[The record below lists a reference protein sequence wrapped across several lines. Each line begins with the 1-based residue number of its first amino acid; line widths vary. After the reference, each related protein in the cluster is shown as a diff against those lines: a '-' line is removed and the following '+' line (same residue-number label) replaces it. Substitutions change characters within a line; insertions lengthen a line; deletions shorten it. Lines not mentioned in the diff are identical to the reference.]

1 MSAPRTLLGFV
12 EVLDTMVEWYER
24 SAEPSEVVRRALD
37 AVRVAASVPTAA
49 TCAALEAPMVAA
61 ADPRADGARGELLC
75 ALVLVATTVVREAAV
90 GATPEHYA
98 GAERVLLTHAA
109 NLGKL
114 LGVKDA
120 GKEARLAL
128 DRGRAEGRRADRFP
142 EPGFAREL
150 ARGALLAQY
159 RDFGRLSQD
168 DLVRL
173 ATSRGMKVTKAL
185 VARIEGGT
193 AAKTAPVD
201 ALFAC
206 FELSPDETRRRAE
219 VTHDLAREMAC
230 RVAGSDVS
238 DRWFAEFVALFGEA
252 KARAVVTVAACGA
265 ARIAAEKLRV
275 R

>member
-1 MSAPRTLLGFV
+1 MAITRTLLGFV

-24 SAEPSEVVRRALD
+24 ANETSEPVRRALD
-37 AVRVAASVPTAA
+37 AVRVAASVPTVA
-49 TCAALEAPMVAA
+49 TCAALDAPMTAA
-61 ADPRADGARGELLC
+61 TDANADGARGELLC
-75 ALVLVATTVVREAAV
+75 ALVLVASTVVNEAA
-90 GATPEHYA
+90 GRATPSTFA
-98 GAERVLLTHAA
+98 AAERLLLTHAA
-109 NLGKL
+109 TLGRL
-114 LGVKDA
+114 LGVKEA
-120 GKEARLAL
+120 GREARLAL
-128 DRGRAEGRRADRFP
+128 DRGLAEGRRADRFP

-173 ATSRGMKVTKAL
+173 ATSRSVKVTKAL

-193 AAKTAPVD
+193 ASKGAPVD

-206 FELSPDETRRRAE
+206 FDLTPSETRRRAE
-219 VTHDLAREMAC
+219 MAHDLAREMAC
-230 RVAGSDVS
+230 RVAGGEINE
-238 DRWFAEFVALFGEA
+238 RWFAEFVALFGEA

-265 ARIAAEKLRV
+265 ARISAEKLRV